1 MSTIKPTESRP
12 KPKTGSRTKI
22 QYRTSSG
29 TYTAKLTRKQKAFA
43 DMIISQPKTSATEIV
58 RQTYAVSDTNTAKS
72 IASENLTKPNILL
85 YLNKHIDK
93 AQEVITGF
101 MDLKDSENIQEKR
114 LAYDSAT
121 QIIDRVAGK
130 PTQIQQSQSISF
142 IQHLSN
148 KHIDI

>member
-1 MSTIKPTESRP
+1 MKTTQ

-22 QYRTSSG
+22 QYRTKNG
-29 TYTAKLTRKQKAFA
+29 TYTAKLTRKEKAWA
-43 DMIISQPKTSATEIV
+43 DYTIQHPKSSGTEASL
-58 RQTYAVSDTNTAKS
+58 QTYNTTDRNTAAV
-72 IASENLTKPNILL
+72 IAAKNIRKDNIQL
-85 YLNKHIDK
+85 YLDKHINR

-148 KHIDI
+148 KSIDI